1 MNTADTDGR
10 VCALCPANGQV
21 DIVAET
27 AAGYV
32 VQALDETGQALPGC
46 YLIVPRFHVTT
57 EDDLPAK
64 WWQFMCELLKLVPGW
79 TPDQPRSVG
88 YDFGAA
94 AGQRNGHMSFPII
107 WRSENRKLASHG
119 LGLRA
124 LIGATDALAVARAK
138 LLVVPLLPESDR
150 TSFMGLELLTVSAV
164 VLAALNYLEDSGY
177 TNPLAKLE
185 ALGLLP

>member
-1 MNTADTDGR
+1 
-10 VCALCPANGQV
+10 
-21 DIVAET
+21 
-27 AAGYV
+27 
-32 VQALDETGQALPGC
+32 
-46 YLIVPRFHVTT
+46 
-57 EDDLPAK
+57 
-64 WWQFMCELLKLVPGW
+64 
-79 TPDQPRSVG
+79 
-88 YDFGAA
+88 
-94 AGQRNGHMSFPII
+94 
-107 WRSENRKLASHG
+107 
-119 LGLRA
+119 LRA